1 MLLDPMSRT
10 AKRMV
15 SILPRG
21 PIIEGMQN
29 TRAPW
34 IAATFIL
41 TVAAVVFSRLPQLR
55 DLRLFLLLAA
65 LAFFLAGVVMA
76 GRSLREAWARKRS
89 ERRR

>member
-1 MLLDPMSRT
+1 
-10 AKRMV
+10 
-15 SILPRG
+15 
-21 PIIEGMQN
+21 MQN

-65 LAFFLAGVVMA
+65 VAFFLAGVVMA

>member
-1 MLLDPMSRT
+1 
-10 AKRMV
+10 
-15 SILPRG
+15 
-21 PIIEGMQN
+21 MQN

-34 IAATFIL
+34 IVATFIM

-76 GRSLREAWARKRS
+76 ARSLREAWARKRS

>member
-1 MLLDPMSRT
+1 MDPMSRT